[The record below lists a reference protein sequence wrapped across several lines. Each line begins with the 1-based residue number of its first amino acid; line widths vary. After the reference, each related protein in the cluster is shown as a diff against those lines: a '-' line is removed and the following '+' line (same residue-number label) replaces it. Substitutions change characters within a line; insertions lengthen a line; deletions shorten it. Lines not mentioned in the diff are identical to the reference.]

1 MDVNCTVLIDFVLDP
16 LKYECCLPWDDEK
29 LKEKVKKIIKHPN
42 KKKKI
47 NYNTI
52 NDPFIKKGAYK
63 NYMRSYKVA
72 LSLSKPRNMNRIL

>member
-1 MDVNCTVLIDFVLDP
+1 
-16 LKYECCLPWDDEK
+16 
-29 LKEKVKKIIKHPN
+29 VKKIIKHPN

-72 LSLSKPRNMNRIL
+72 LSLSKPRNMNRILSTN